1 LTLLWI
7 VVLVLKVDRFLMWA
21 EVEMSEFVV
30 QTLVYVVYVVG
41 ILETGEVAD
50 TKEIAGEV

>member
-1 LTLLWI
+1 